1 MAFVLPV
8 EPIPARYRSCNC
20 LHVRT
25 GTLLLAVF
33 QIMVHFVVIAILT
46 AALGRSTKFRDDVEY
61 IALSFSVMSFIQWER
76 FVSDSDR
83 VPVLPKEVNLSGA
96 QNQVVTRA
104 GNGEKDFGHRPTYP
118 SISDTEAAAV
128 VNSSPYFRTAKLFM
142 NSGEEY
148 VAIAV
153 TLLSLLFSIMML
165 VGTIYARPYYLLP
178 YCCIQVGIFSYSS
191 IFLVFRL
198 ICDMF
203 ICSGILY
210 LSSGEWSMDPFTLAV
225 RRTTHQDVL
234 QFAICLL
241 VILAGIVLLGLKA
254 YLLAMVWLCY
264 KFLLR
269 YTTGLERGSGF
280 AFAAGSCL
288 LLLSWCQRLN
298 CIRYAGDPYPH
309 IDPAFGDQGGY
320 SSSLTAQ
327 TQTESGRI
335 FFLFR
340 RPHSRSTNT
349 TNSEVIPAEP
359 CLPPKYE
366 DVLAMPAGAFDPPP
380 YASLAGEHTLTL
392 PPGNGDETSPP
403 PATNTESGDIAA
415 TAQKSSRENP
425 SA

>member
-1 MAFVLPV
+1 MVFILPV

-33 QIMVHFVVIAILT
+33 QIMVHFIVIAILT

-61 IALSFSVMSFIQWER
+61 IALSISVMSFIQWER
-76 FVSDSDR
+76 FVSVPDR
-83 VPVLPKEVNLSGA
+83 VPVLPKEVNLPRVQS
-96 QNQVVTRA
+96 QVITPA
-104 GNGEKDFGHRPTYP
+104 GNGEKGFDHRPTHS
-118 SISDTEAAAV
+118 SISDTGAAAV

-178 YCCIQVGIFSYSS
+178 YCCIQFLDLFVTCLSVVGYYTY
-191 IFLVFRL
+191 LPE
-198 ICDMF
+198 
-203 ICSGILY
+203 SGAWIR
-210 LSSGEWSMDPFTLAV
+210 SRVGCVSMV
-225 RRTTHQDVL
+225 
-234 QFAICLL
+234 FAICLL
-241 VILAGIVLLGLKA
+241 VILAGIVLLALKA

-280 AFAAGSCL
+280 TFAAGSCL
-288 LLLSWCQRLN
+288 LPLSWCQRLN
-298 CIRYAGDPYPH
+298 CIRYAGDSYPH
-309 IDPAFGDQGGY
+309 IESAFGDQGGY
-320 SSSLTAQ
+320 STSLTAQ
-327 TQTESGRI
+327 TQTDSGRI
-335 FFLFR
+335 FLLFR
-340 RPHSRSTNT
+340 RPHSRSTT
-349 TNSEVIPAEP
+349 TANGEVIPVEP

-380 YASLAGEHTLTL
+380 YASITGEHTLVISPEST
-392 PPGNGDETSPP
+392 NETSPL
-403 PATNTESGDIAA
+403 PAINTESGDVAA
-415 TAQKSSRENP
+415 TTRGSSRGNP

>member
-1 MAFVLPV
+1 MAFELPV

-33 QIMVHFVVIAILT
+33 QIMVHFIVIAILT

-76 FVSDSDR
+76 FVSNSDR
-83 VPVLPKEVNLSGA
+83 VPVLPKEVNISGV
-96 QNQVVTRA
+96 QTQMITRA
-104 GNGEKDFGHRPTYP
+104 GDDKDFDHRPTHS
-118 SISDTEAAAV
+118 SISDTGVAAV

-178 YCCIQVGIFSYSS
+178 YCCIQFLDLFVTCLSVVGYYTY
-191 IFLVFRL
+191 LPE
-198 ICDMF
+198 
-203 ICSGILY
+203 SGAWIR
-210 LSSGEWSMDPFTLAV
+210 S
-225 RRTTHQDVL
+225 R
-234 QFAICLL
+234 FAICLL

-288 LLLSWCQRLN
+288 LPLSWCQRLN
-298 CIRYAGDPYPH
+298 CIRYAGDSYPH
-309 IDPAFGDQGGY
+309 IESAFGDQGGY
-320 SSSLTAQ
+320 STSLTAQ
-327 TQTESGRI
+327 TQTDSGRI
-335 FFLFR
+335 FLLFR
-340 RPHSRSTNT
+340 RPHSRSTT
-349 TNSEVIPAEP
+349 TANGEVIPVEP

-380 YASLAGEHTLTL
+380 YASITGEHTLVL
-392 PPGNGDETSPP
+392 SPESANETSPP
-403 PATNTESGDIAA
+403 PATNTESGDVAA
-415 TAQKSSRENP
+415 TTRGSSRGNP
-425 SA
+425 SS

>member
-83 VPVLPKEVNLSGA
+83 VPVLPKEVNLSGV
-96 QNQVVTRA
+96 QNQVVIRA
-104 GNGEKDFGHRPTYP
+104 GNVEKDFGHKPTHP

-178 YCCIQVGIFSYSS
+178 YCCIQFLDLFVTCLSVVGYYTY
-191 IFLVFRL
+191 LPE
-198 ICDMF
+198 
-203 ICSGILY
+203 SGAWIR
-210 LSSGEWSMDPFTLAV
+210 S
-225 RRTTHQDVL
+225 R
-234 QFAICLL
+234 FAICLL

-269 YTTGLERGSGF
+269 YTTGLESGSGF

-288 LLLSWCQRLN
+288 LPLSWCQRLN

-309 IDPAFGDQGGY
+309 NHWAFGDQGGY

-340 RPHSRSTNT
+340 RPHSRSTNG
-349 TNSEVIPAEP
+349 EIIPVEP

-392 PPGNGDETSPP
+392 PPGNENETSPP
-403 PATNTESGDIAA
+403 PATNTESGDVA
-415 TAQKSSRENP
+415 TTARASSRGNP

>member
-1 MAFVLPV
+1 MAFELPV

-33 QIMVHFVVIAILT
+33 QIMVHFIVIAILT

-83 VPVLPKEVNLSGA
+83 VPVLPQKVNLSGV
-96 QNQVVTRA
+96 QNQLITRM
-104 GNGEKDFGHRPTYP
+104 GN
-118 SISDTEAAAV
+118 DTGAVAV
-128 VNSSPYFRTAKLFM
+128 VNSSPPYFRTAKLFM

-178 YCCIQVGIFSYSS
+178 YCCIQFLDLFVTCLSVVGYYTY
-191 IFLVFRL
+191 LPE
-198 ICDMF
+198 
-203 ICSGILY
+203 SGAWIR
-210 LSSGEWSMDPFTLAV
+210 SRVSCVSV
-225 RRTTHQDVL
+225 V
-234 QFAICLL
+234 FAICLL

-288 LLLSWCQRLN
+288 FPLSWCQRLN
-298 CIRYAGDPYPH
+298 CIRYAGDAYPH
-309 IDPAFGDQGGY
+309 IESAFGDQGGH
-320 SSSLTAQ
+320 STSLTAQ
-327 TQTESGRI
+327 TQTDSGRI
-335 FFLFR
+335 FLLFR
-340 RPHSRSTNT
+340 RPHSRSTT
-349 TNSEVIPAEP
+349 TANGEVIPVEP

-380 YASLAGEHTLTL
+380 YASITGEHTLVIS
-392 PPGNGDETSPP
+392 PESANETSPP
-403 PATNTESGDIAA
+403 PATNTESGDVAA
-415 TAQKSSRENP
+415 TTRGSSRGNP